1 MKRSAIIA
9 VGLITGIVA
18 AIAHAETKEEKAI
31 EYRQGVMTAIGWNF
45 GPIGAMMKGKQPF
58 DKDLVAR
65 NAEFIAVL
73 SKMAPEGFIPGSDK
87 GKTKAKPEVFTE
99 MDKFKGGMEKLQTET
114 AKLAEVAK
122 TGSMDQIKPQFG
134 EVAKTCKAC
143 HDNFRQ
149 K

>member
-1 MKRSAIIA
+1 MKRSVIFAASLIA
-9 VGLITGIVA
+9 GIS

-31 EYRQGVMTAIGWNF
+31 DYRQGVMTAIGWNF
-45 GPIGAMMKGKQPF
+45 GPIGAMVKGEQPF
-58 DKDLVAR
+58 DKNVVAR

-73 SKMAPEGFIPGSDK
+73 SKMAPDGFIPGSDK
-87 GKTKAKPEVFTE
+87 GQTKAKPEAFT
-99 MDKFKGGMEKLQTET
+99 DVKFKGGMEKFQTEA

-122 TGSMDQIKPQFG
+122 TGNMDQIKPQFG

>member
-1 MKRSAIIA
+1 MKRSVIIA
-9 VGLITGIVA
+9 AGLIAGIAA

-45 GPIGAMMKGKQPF
+45 GPIGGMMKGDLPF
-58 DKDLVAR
+58 DKNVVAR

-73 SKMAPEGFIPGSDK
+73 SKMAPDGFIPGSDT

-99 MDKFKGGMEKLQTET
+99 MAKFKGGMEKFQTEAT
-114 AKLAEVAK
+114 KLAEVAK
-122 TGSMDQIKPQFG
+122 TGNMDQIKPQFG

-143 HDNFRQ
+143 HDNFR
-149 K
+149 KK